1 MRRSLRDLLHVA
13 FRHKGKMAFTF
24 VAILSVVMLY
34 TYLSQE
40 IYRSEAK
47 VLIRLGRESLA
58 IDPSVSGPTLHQARE
73 RTNEVNSEIAIITSR
88 LIAEEV
94 VKELGPEIILDKP
107 DETTEVLPPAPAIA
121 GAQRDL
127 RLLRREVRETERAGL
142 NLLVA
147 LDLATPL
154 TPFEEAVKY
163 VMENLDVEVESKTDI
178 ISLAF
183 ESPRRDVAQRALDRL
198 VHRYLEHHI
207 AVHSSQATPEFF
219 EEQTEALRRA
229 LEEREDE
236 LNRFRQVHGIA
247 KLDQQKDVLLQQ
259 ISGLELKLA
268 ETIAELGAAE
278 VRVAELE
285 KALAG
290 RSAVLELS
298 RTTGVTNYAA
308 DAMKER
314 LLELRLQETDL
325 AARYPETHRPL
336 IDVRKQIAEAEAA
349 LARENETHT
358 EVTTGIDATYQQIQ
372 LSLDNERA
380 NAAALEARA
389 GVIDAE
395 LATQRGQLATLS
407 ARAVE
412 LARLERE
419 VSLAEV
425 EYEQYREGWQRA
437 KISSA
442 LDVDKVSNVSIV
454 QPASLPMDPVRPNK
468 LLNIALGVFLAMFGS
483 LTFAF
488 LIEYFDDRVN
498 TPDDIKRH
506 VGVPVLIVVSDK
518 EYASCTS
525 NSMA

>member
-13 FRHKGKMAFTF
+13 FRHKGKMALAF
-24 VAILSVVMLY
+24 VTILSLVTLY
-34 TYLSQE
+34 TYLSPE

-58 IDPSVSGPTLHQARE
+58 VDPSVSGPTLHQARE

-88 LIAEEV
+88 LIAEQV
-94 VKELGPEIILDKP
+94 VNELGPDLILDKP
-107 DETTEVLPPAPAIA
+107 DEEVEVTPPTLAMA
-121 GAQRDL
+121 GAQQDL
-127 RLLRREVRETERAGL
+127 RALRREVRDTEEAGL

-163 VMENLDVEVESKTDI
+163 LLENLTVEVESKTDI

-183 ESPRRDVAQRALDRL
+183 ESPRRDVAQRALDAL

-207 AVHSSQATPEFF
+207 EVHSSQATPEFF
-219 EEQTEALRRA
+219 EEQTETLRHA
-229 LEEREDE
+229 LEEREEE
-236 LNRFRQVHGIA
+236 LNRFRREHGIA

-268 ETIAELGAAE
+268 ETIAELDASN
-278 VRVAELE
+278 VRVEELE
-285 KALAG
+285 KTLAG
-290 RSAVLELS
+290 RSAVLEIS

-336 IDVRKQIAEAEAA
+336 VDVRKQIAEAEAA
-349 LARENETHT
+349 LAKENETHT
-358 EVTTGIDATYQQIQ
+358 EVTTGIDASYQQIQ
-372 LSLDNERA
+372 LALENERA
-380 NAAALEARA
+380 DAAAFDAHA
-389 GVIDAE
+389 DVINAE
-395 LATQRGQLATLS
+395 LAAQRVQLEMLS
-407 ARAVE
+407 AREVE
-412 LARLERE
+412 LVRLERE
-419 VSLAEV
+419 VKLAEA

-454 QPASLPMDPVRPNK
+454 QPASQPMDPVRPKK
-468 LLNIALGVFLAMFGS
+468 LLNIALGIFLALFGS
-483 LTFAF
+483 LTFAI

-498 TPDDIKRH
+498 TPEDVKRH
-506 VGVPVLIVVSDK
+506 IGVPVLIVVSDK

-525 NSMA
+525 NSTV